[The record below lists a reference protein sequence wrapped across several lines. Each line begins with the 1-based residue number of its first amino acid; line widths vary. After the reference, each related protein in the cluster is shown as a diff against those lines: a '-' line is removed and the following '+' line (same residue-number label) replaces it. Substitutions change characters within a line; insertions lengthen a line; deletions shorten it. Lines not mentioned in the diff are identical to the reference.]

1 MKYKII
7 TALRLIGFIPGG
19 IIIGGIV
26 AGIFNIFF
34 LRFFLQYNLFGDT
47 QWMQVL
53 IKISIEFYSALYF
66 SGIIAPKIV
75 NAKVFYLFWLS
86 FMALGIVGSL
96 SDSFYE
102 NPVDGYA
109 SSLGYLL
116 IYISFWKQNKGL
128 LPRYSQA
135 SEKNSI

>member
-1 MKYKII
+1 MDLFATQAAPVKEK
-7 TALRLIGFIPGG
+7 TETQ
-19 IIIGGIV
+19 IV
-26 AGIFNIFF
+26 EVVDNEPV
-34 LRFFLQYNLFGDT
+34 
-47 QWMQVL
+47 QVEKDDSL
-53 IKISIEFYSALYF
+53 LWNF

-128 LPRYSQA
+128 LPRYSQT
-135 SEKNSI
+135 SEKPSV

>member
-1 MKYKII
+1 
-7 TALRLIGFIPGG
+7 LRLIGFIPGG

-86 FMALGIVGSL
+86 FMA
-96 SDSFYE
+96 
-102 NPVDGYA
+102 
-109 SSLGYLL
+109 
-116 IYISFWKQNKGL
+116 
-128 LPRYSQA
+128 
-135 SEKNSI
+135 